1 MRYMLNISDEE
12 KQALLSQH
20 SSPYN
25 GYQTMQPRVPNLQ
38 PLKVYDAAGDKKGV
52 QVTSNGDVRTYSN
65 VNLREGKEMT
75 CECGGMM
82 YEGEC
87 TECGYKMESKVAEPH
102 YGSFDYVENELGE
115 EVYAGIQEPYGDIDF
130 GAYDFDSKGP
140 EQFDDDIKYSL
151 DDKDDLSLELSAD
164 GMEMYPNEK
173 PAYEFD
179 SDGPLATSGIFAEI
193 EDDDKVEEV
202 KESIKES
209 LNWFKRF
216 SKFN

>member
-52 QVTSNGDVRTYSN
+52 QVTANGDVRTYSN
-65 VNLREGKEMT
+65 VHLREGKEIT

-82 YEGEC
+82 YEGETC
-87 TECGYKMESKVAEPH
+87 EQCGVKMESSVTEPH
-102 YGSFDYVENELGE
+102 YGSFDYTENELGE

-140 EQFDDDIKYSL
+140 EQFDNDIKYSL

-179 SDGPLATSGIFAEI
+179 SEGPLSTSGMF
-193 EDDDKVEEV
+193 EDLDSPENI

-209 LNWFKRF
+209 LDWFKRF
-216 SKFN
+216 TKFN

>member
-20 SSPYN
+20 NSPYN

-52 QVTSNGDVRTYSN
+52 QVTANGGVRTYSN
-65 VNLREGKEMT
+65 VHLREGKEMT

-87 TECGYKMESKVAEPH
+87 MECGYKMESKMSEPH
-102 YGSFDYVENELGE
+102 YGSFDYVESELGE
-115 EVYAGIQEPYGDIDF
+115 EVYAGIEEPYGDIDF

-140 EQFDDDIKYSL
+140 EQFDDDVKYSF
-151 DDKDDLSLELSAD
+151 DDKDDFSLDLSAD

-179 SDGPLATSGIFAEI
+179 SDGPLATDGMFEEM
-193 EDDDKVEEV
+193 EDEGKTEQV

-209 LNWFKRF
+209 LDWFRRF
-216 SKFN
+216 TKFN